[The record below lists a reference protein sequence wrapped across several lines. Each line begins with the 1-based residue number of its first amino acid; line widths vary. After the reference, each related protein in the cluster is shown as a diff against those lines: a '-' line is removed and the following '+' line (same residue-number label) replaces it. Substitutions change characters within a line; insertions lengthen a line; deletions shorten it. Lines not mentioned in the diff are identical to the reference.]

1 MNPLEFLQ
9 KSAALNEKANS
20 LHEKLQAISVEGFA
34 GGKMVSVS
42 LNGQL
47 EMTAIHL
54 DPLCVDARDVKMLED
69 LIVAAH
75 HDAMQKAQE
84 EIKKNA
90 ASLLGGISIP
100 GLNL

>member
-9 KSAALNEKANS
+9 KSASLTEKAHE
-20 LHEKLQAISVEGFA
+20 LHEKLQAISVEGYA

-47 EMTAIHL
+47 DMTDIHI

-84 EIKKNA
+84 KIKENT

-100 GLNL
+100 GLTV